1 MNDRGGA
8 IRRFVD
14 SDGIEFGVKFLD
26 LNGIGE
32 KNRSVEFECFICKD
46 YSIIYI

>member
-26 LNGIGE
+26 LNGI
-32 KNRSVEFECFICKD
+32 RIVPEFECFICKD